1 MKHIKLFENYK
12 SYKEIEFVCVNSELN
27 SETSEEKQLEL
38 YKDLKDVEGLLPY
51 IQDWSDEENT
61 QKSLAVILLDN
72 SLEQVVNDL
81 AKKHNIKIDLIN
93 YVDDNKIDN
102 IVSGRLE
109 NITII

>member
-93 YVDDNKIDN
+93 YVDDNKIDS